1 MLKCMWVCKY
11 SIKPLEQRL
20 VFSLLDQSAVD
31 KITYSRELRSK
42 TQSKSNEYLYV
53 RSVLFN
59 TLQIRNLNSAVL
71 LSTW

>member
-20 VFSLLDQSAVD
+20 IFSLLDQSAVD
-31 KITYSRELRSK
+31 KITYSRELGSK